1 MDLRKLINRLEK
13 IEYNQLTESIT
24 QADITAAIQTLPSG
38 LDSPEQ
44 KRAVIL
50 NDISWKENLPG
61 LYDPITGNFV
71 RKQQPNLDTG
81 SVSISDPRWGM
92 DEINKTLAALGL
104 NVGKLTSTAPVAAT
118 SAPNSA
124 DSYKVTNSQTSQD
137 DVTAKLER
145 LNFLVGQLKN
155 TTLIPP
161 IKESLFKL
169 SISKQLIES
178 FDYQLD
184 EDADAADALATA
196 AATAAAIKIGGKIVP
211 GLGTILGLKDAK
223 ERYDDGDANGAL
235 LSAVSAVAAI
245 GGAATSFIWLPIDAF
260 LLSQDAGP
268 GALDSLIDRAK
279 KLVNWNS
286 EETPSI
292 EIKFPKGGIT
302 PDMIASLPE
311 DAAVIF
317 KELGWNDPEVIK
329 EYQRENGLEESGI
342 IDAATVA
349 KLQTTPIADIQ
360 DDDAAENDDTNTD
373 AAEEEEEEEGTSE
386 DGVLELQKSLYAS
399 KAETAD
405 GERFNSDS
413 GKLDIPTIQ
422 ALQYVL
428 SKVATDSMGQPLK
441 VAVTGELDTETRSAI
456 KNYVNSTSQTGTL

>member
-196 AATAAAIKIGGKIVP
+196 AATAAAI
-211 GLGTILGLKDAK
+211 
-223 ERYDDGDANGAL
+223 RYRD
-235 LSAVSAVAAI
+235 
-245 GGAATSFIWLPIDAF
+245 
-260 LLSQDAGP
+260 
-268 GALDSLIDRAK
+268 
-279 KLVNWNS
+279 
-286 EETPSI
+286 
-292 EIKFPKGGIT
+292 PK
-302 PDMIASLPE
+302 
-311 DAAVIF
+311 
-317 KELGWNDPEVIK
+317 
-329 EYQRENGLEESGI
+329 
-342 IDAATVA
+342 
-349 KLQTTPIADIQ
+349 
-360 DDDAAENDDTNTD
+360 
-373 AAEEEEEEEGTSE
+373 
-386 DGVLELQKSLYAS
+386 
-399 KAETAD
+399 
-405 GERFNSDS
+405 
-413 GKLDIPTIQ
+413 
-422 ALQYVL
+422 
-428 SKVATDSMGQPLK
+428 
-441 VAVTGELDTETRSAI
+441 
-456 KNYVNSTSQTGTL
+456 